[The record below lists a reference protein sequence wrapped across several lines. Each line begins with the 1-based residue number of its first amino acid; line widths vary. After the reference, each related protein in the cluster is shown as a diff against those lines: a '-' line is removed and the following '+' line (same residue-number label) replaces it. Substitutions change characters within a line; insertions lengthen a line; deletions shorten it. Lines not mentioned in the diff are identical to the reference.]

1 MIHPNTFKI
10 NHLCHFN
17 IEKCENPLNS
27 KNKWLDRQ
35 QVQQSVFKGNLIL
48 YLIADNHAA
57 RPGTKR
63 VGHLVGYVLI
73 T

>member
-1 MIHPNTFKI
+1 MQKYIKFEEQVTG
-10 NHLCHFN
+10 
-17 IEKCENPLNS
+17 
-27 KNKWLDRQ
+27 Q
-35 QVQQSVFKGNLIL
+35 QLQQSVFKGNLIL